1 MVSEKKLHLDIETV
15 IYLIMILI
23 IPLFIVKGFTHEP
36 STGKHFIYSLGFAVV
51 LIIGLLKK
59 RNDSLRIYY
68 NNVHLAAL
76 GFGLAALLSILPL
89 LQDNPHYF
97 RYTLDIAIYALI
109 VVISGIYISNAFKTR
124 SKIEFAMLLFV
135 VTAAVVSFNGLL
147 NFYVGYDLFLGKTG
161 DSLTRGAMRSTIGNP
176 NFVSDYMGLTI
187 PMVIYFLV
195 NPRPLIE
202 LFKSKLSVT
211 ILKICLLVFLIPM
224 LAAIFVAETRTVMV
238 GILVG
243 NIIFIAFYL
252 ILSRKMES
260 FKKDNFA
267 KISKI
272 FVVLALILVIV
283 TTYLYLTPTPVSG
296 GGKINVTKRIG
307 SAITS
312 TRSWSERFSAWK
324 NSVYQWVDDSNRMH
338 LIFGTGIG
346 TFQLYHLL
354 YSPDVIQSNPG
365 YMSVWNNFKRTHN
378 DFLQVLGE
386 TGLIGFI
393 FIVLFMVFLVVRY
406 FRVLFSL
413 TNRADLL
420 MYGAMGAAIFSLSA
434 HTMFEFPLHMQP
446 NLMAGVF
453 IIAIATGSYFNKD
466 LKPINVKRSLLLIVF
481 LVLFIPSIFL
491 KFTAYL
497 GEGYFRKAQQAQ
509 QYYYAYYQES
519 MKIDVDKIK
528 QLQSDLKN
536 FKGQFEYLKSLPN
549 YMAAKGSTL
558 KQKYSNLSERDFIAA
573 AEKERQ
579 SEIQEISENLEKNL
593 EQYNYLLEK
602 SNEYFDKAVSL
613 FKTSTAVYP
622 VFGKPLWYLGGLGT
636 KPQILERNLTTDEI
650 VSILTA
656 EDKQG
661 SFTSFIQ
668 KEFNGNLEIIP
679 LPEKK
684 VRTAP
689 YKEFIN
695 NNEKAINDQI
705 VNLLY
710 LRYLSQIQMLQN
722 AVDYYE
728 SSMIYFSE
736 RQTPRLAGRIFS
748 TITPKL
754 DQYISYIEQRKGVID
769 EQFKETEQFLE
780 ITKDYREYCKEQ
792 ALYWYDLAVTLL
804 PGTWNRYNDWK
815 DIYKEYMQAIVQV
828 LKGTEEEASRL
839 LDVAEKH
846 VWAINGMIEG
856 NIIGVPIDTLT
867 YCYDFAN
874 SVYSDSLSKRKEFL
888 KKIVDIY
895 RPTYLLMVEN
905 LPDYEGKDIAN
916 DMNTFISKY
925 EQIETELKE

>member
-1 MVSEKKLHLDIETV
+1 MVKEKKLHLDVETV
-15 IYLIMILI
+15 IYLTMILV

-36 STGKHFIYSLGFAVV
+36 STGKHFIYSLGFAVI
-51 LIIGLLKK
+51 LIIGLLK
-59 RNDSLRIYY
+59 RRQDSLKIYY
-68 NNVHLAAL
+68 NNVHIAAL
-76 GFGLAALLSILPL
+76 GFGVSALLSIFPL

-109 VVISGIYISNAFKTR
+109 VVITGIYISNAFKTR
-124 SKIEFAMLLFV
+124 SKIELAMLIFII
-135 VTAAVVSFNGLL
+135 TAAIVSFNGLL
-147 NFYVGYDLFLGKTG
+147 NFYIGYDLFLGKTG

-195 NPRPLIE
+195 NPRPLKE
-202 LFKSKLSVT
+202 LFKSKFSVT
-211 ILKICLLVFLIPM
+211 ILKIVLLAFLIPM
-224 LAAIFVAETRTVMV
+224 IAAIFVAETRTVMV

-243 NIIFIAFYL
+243 NLIFIAVYL
-252 ILSRKMES
+252 LLSRKMES
-260 FKKDNFA
+260 FKKDDFA
-267 KISKI
+267 KIGRV
-272 FVVLALILVIV
+272 FVILALILVIV
-283 TTYLYLTPTPVSG
+283 TSYLYLTPTPVSG
-296 GGKINVTKRIG
+296 GGKINVTRRIG

-312 TRSWSERFSAWK
+312 TRSWNERFSAWK

-338 LIFGTGIG
+338 LLFGTGIG

-354 YSPDVIQSNPG
+354 YSPDVIQSNPS

-393 FIVLFMVFLVVRY
+393 FIVLFMVFLVARY
-406 FRVLFSL
+406 FRVVSEL
-413 TNRADLL
+413 TNRTDLL
-420 MYGAMGAAIFSLSA
+420 MYGAMGAAIFSLSV

-453 IIAIATGSYFNKD
+453 IIAIATGSYFNKE
-466 LKPINVKRSLLLIVF
+466 LKPINIKRSLLLIVF

-497 GEGYFRKAQQAQ
+497 GEGYFRKAQEAQ

-519 MKIDVDKIK
+519 MKVDVNQIK
-528 QLQSDLKN
+528 ELQSDLEN
-536 FKGQFEYLKSLPN
+536 FEGQFDYLKNLPN

-558 KQKYSNLSERDFIAA
+558 KQKYPNLSERDFIAT

-579 SEIQEISENLEKNL
+579 REIHEISENLEKNL

-602 SNEYFDKAVSL
+602 SDQYFNEAVSL
-613 FKTSTAVYP
+613 FKTSASVYP

-636 KPQILERNLTTDEI
+636 KPQILERNLTANDI
-650 VSILTA
+650 VTTLTA

-668 KEFNGNLEIIP
+668 KGFDGNLEIIP
-679 LPEKK
+679 LPEET

-689 YKEFIN
+689 FKEFIN
-695 NNEKAINDQI
+695 ENKENIDQEVI
-705 VNLLY
+705 NLLY
-710 LRYLSQIQMLQN
+710 LRYLSQVQMLQN

-736 RQTPRLAGRIFS
+736 RQTPRLIGRIFS
-748 TITPKL
+748 TLTPKM
-754 DQYISYIEQRKGVID
+754 DQYINYLNQRKSIIEQDFDKVD
-769 EQFKETEQFLE
+769 EFIE
-780 ITKDYREYCKEQ
+780 IAINYREYCKEQ
-792 ALYWYDLAVTLL
+792 SLYWYDLGITLL
-804 PGTWNRYNDWK
+804 PGTWNRYNDWE
-815 DIYKEYMQAIVQV
+815 DIYKEYMQSIVQV
-828 LKGTEEEASRL
+828 VKGIDEEADRL
-839 LDVAEKH
+839 LDVARKH
-846 VWAINGMIEG
+846 VWAVNGMMEG
-856 NIIGVPIDTLT
+856 NVIGVPIDTLT
-867 YCYDFAN
+867 YCYDYAN

-888 KKIVDIY
+888 EKIVDIY
-895 RPTYLLMVEN
+895 HSTYLLMVEN
-905 LPDYEGKDIAN
+905 LSKYEGKDVAN
-916 DMNTFISKY
+916 EMKTFISKY
-925 EQIETELKE
+925 EQIETQLKE